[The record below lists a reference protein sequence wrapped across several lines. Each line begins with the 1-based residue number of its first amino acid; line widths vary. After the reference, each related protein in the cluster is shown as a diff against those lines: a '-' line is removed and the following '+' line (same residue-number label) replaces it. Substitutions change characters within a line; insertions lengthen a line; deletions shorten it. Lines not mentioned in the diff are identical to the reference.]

1 MRRLASIASHPAV
14 GAVCRLLVGGIF
26 IYASYPK
33 LLRPD
38 DFARLVHGYR
48 ILHADMVNLVGITM
62 PWMELVAGVFLVI
75 GIIPRSSALVIAGML
90 GVFMG
95 AGFLALMRG
104 LEIEC
109 GCFFPLMGNHKLG
122 WDLLA
127 RDAVLILF
135 SLQILIWPSSFLPK
149 RRHGSA

>member
-1 MRRLASIASHPAV
+1 M
-14 GAVCRLLVGGIF
+14 VGGIF

-38 DFARLVHGYR
+38 DFARLVYGYR
-48 ILHADMVNLVGITM
+48 ILHVDMVNLVGITM
-62 PWMELVAGVFLVI
+62 PWMELVAGVFLVT

-90 GVFMG
+90 GVFIG
-95 AGFLALMRG
+95 AGALALMRG

-109 GCFFPLMGNHKLG
+109 GCFFPFMGNHKLG

-127 RDAVLILF
+127 RDAVLLLF
-135 SLQILIWPSSFLPK
+135 ALQILIWPSSFVPE
-149 RRHGSA
+149 RRHRHA